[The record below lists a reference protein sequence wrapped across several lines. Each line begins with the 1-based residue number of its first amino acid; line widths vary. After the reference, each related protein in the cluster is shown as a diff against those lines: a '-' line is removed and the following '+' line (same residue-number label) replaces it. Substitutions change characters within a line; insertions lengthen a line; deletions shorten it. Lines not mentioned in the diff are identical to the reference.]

1 MEGVATMPSTR
12 ELDSFTETTLAR
24 QRAAEEAGY
33 AGDPEPYLRLWSQQ
47 DPVSLF
53 GAFGPCK
60 TGWTDVSRTMR
71 WAITRFSDADMTHD
85 LEVAYAG
92 ADLAYTV
99 GYEHGEVAIDGV
111 RQPVKLR
118 VTLIYRR
125 EDGQWKLVHRHGDF
139 APVDQ
144 SPAG

>member
-1 MEGVATMPSTR
+1 
-12 ELDSFTETTLAR
+12 
-24 QRAAEEAGY
+24 
-33 AGDPEPYLRLWSQQ
+33 
-47 DPVSLF
+47 
-53 GAFGPCK
+53 
-60 TGWTDVSRTMR
+60 MR

>member
-1 MEGVATMPSTR
+1 M
-12 ELDSFTETTLAR
+12 
-24 QRAAEEAGY
+24 Y
-33 AGDPEPYLRLWSQQ
+33 AGDPEPYLAMFSQR

-60 TGWTDVSRTMR
+60 TGWSEVSQTVG
-71 WAITRFSDADMTHD
+71 WVGSRFSDGDMTTD
-85 LEVAYAG
+85 VEVAYVG

-111 RQPVKLR
+111 RQPVRLR

-125 EDGQWKLVHRHGDF
+125 EDDDWKLVHRHGDF